1 MPVPYV
7 RSRMTRRRLAAW
19 GGGAA
24 LALLAVVG
32 LAVWMQA
39 PEDARIDP
47 ADPAQVA
54 LGQAVYAG
62 NCASCHGAALEGQ
75 PDWRERKPDGRLPA
89 PPHDVSGHTWHHP
102 AETLFGIIKD
112 GMAAH
117 APPGYESDM
126 PAFGGTLS
134 DEEIRAVLAF
144 IASRWPENV
153 RARWMSA
160 GISRGPA

>member
-1 MPVPYV
+1 MPVPTT
-7 RSRMTRRRLAAW
+7 RGRTTRRRLAAW
-19 GGGAA
+19 GGSAA
-24 LALLAVVG
+24 LALLAAG
-32 LAVWMQA
+32 GWAAWMLV
-39 PEDARIDP
+39 PGGGRIDP
-47 ADPAQVA
+47 DDPAQVA
-54 LGQAVYAG
+54 LGQTVYAA

-102 AETLFGIIKD
+102 AETLFGIVKD
-112 GMAAH
+112 GIGTH

-144 IASRWPENV
+144 IASRWPETV
-153 RARWMSA
+153 RNRWKA
-160 GISRGPA
+160 ANLG

>member
-1 MPVPYV
+1 MPVPTV
-7 RSRMTRRRLAAW
+7 LGRKTALVAALVLLAGGLAAW
-19 GGGAA
+19 MLSQGG
-24 LALLAVVG
+24 
-32 LAVWMQA
+32 
-39 PEDARIDP
+39 ARIDP
-47 ADPAQVA
+47 GDAAQVA
-54 LGQAVYAG
+54 LGKTVYAA

-102 AETLFGIIKD
+102 AETLFGIVKD
-112 GMAAH
+112 GMAAY

-153 RARWMSA
+153 RTRWMAA
-160 GISRGPA
+160 GVS